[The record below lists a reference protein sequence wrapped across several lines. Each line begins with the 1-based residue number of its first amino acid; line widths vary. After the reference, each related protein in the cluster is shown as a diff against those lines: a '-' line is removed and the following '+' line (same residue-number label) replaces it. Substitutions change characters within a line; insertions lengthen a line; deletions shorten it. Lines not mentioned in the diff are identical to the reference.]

1 MPTGYTDSKLS
12 NMSDATQFVDDMRVS
27 IAAAKAKAS
36 DGLTVSEF
44 GEILFDVMRVAVEGL
59 EKVPAPGAQKKAW
72 VLEAVGALFD
82 TVADKIVPVY
92 AYPVWVLVKPS
103 VRSLV
108 IYFCDGGIESVLRI
122 VRGE

>member
-1 MPTGYTDSKLS
+1 V
-12 NMSDATQFVDDMRVS
+12 SDATQFVEDMRVT
-27 IAAAKAKAS
+27 IAAARAKAA

-44 GEILFDVMRVAVEGL
+44 GEILYDVMRVAVEGL
-59 EKVPAPGAQKKAW
+59 ENVPAPGLQKKAW

-82 TVADKIVPVY
+82 AVADKMIPAY
-92 AYPVWVLVKPS
+92 AYPIWVLVKPS

-108 IYFCDGGIESVLRI
+108 IYFCDGGLESVLRI